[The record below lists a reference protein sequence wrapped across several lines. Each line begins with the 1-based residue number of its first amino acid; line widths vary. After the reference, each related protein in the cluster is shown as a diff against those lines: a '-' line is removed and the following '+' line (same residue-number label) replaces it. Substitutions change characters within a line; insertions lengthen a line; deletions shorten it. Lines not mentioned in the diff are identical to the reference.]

1 LLAAD
6 LVHEGRFGSMAALRQ
21 GVFQAV
27 SLKEA
32 VAELKTVDAE
42 TLRQAEIL
50 FD

>member
-1 LLAAD
+1 MD
-6 LVHEGRFGSMAALRQ
+6 DVPHDGRQVAVAALRQ
-21 GVFQAV
+21 GLFQAV

-32 VAELKTVDAE
+32 VAELKTVDAA